1 MKVLGRL
8 LGYLRPYWAR
18 VVLAAVSL
26 VGETAMG
33 LVVPWVIKQV
43 IDVGLAQGD
52 PTAIFLSAL
61 TIVGLGAV
69 RSLFGFG
76 QRYLSEWLS
85 HRVAYDLRNQ
95 LYDRVQR
102 LPFAYHDHTPIGQ
115 LISRATSDV
124 ESVQRFV
131 GFGLVDGI
139 NTLLLAVSIIVILF
153 RTNGELAL
161 IALAP
166 LPLLVVVTI
175 RFGRIIRPMFLGVHR
190 QMGRVSEVIQE
201 NLVGIPVVKAFA
213 REPYEMQKF
222 DAVNR
227 ELLVRRLRL
236 IRTWAANFPLMAVLI
251 SLSTALILWYG
262 GRQVI
267 AGRMTV
273 GEVVAFNS
281 YVVMLAMPVQRLGW
295 IVNLTAMA
303 MTAGQRIFE
312 VLDTEPAIRNRPGAI
327 VLPRLR
333 GEVRFENVSFRYEG
347 PAAPLRPDDGRPPPE
362 PGDWIL
368 REISFEARPGQ
379 VIALLGETGSG
390 KSTLVNLI
398 PRFYEATSGRVL
410 VDGYDVREVTLE
422 SLRRQIGIV
431 LQEPFLFSAT
441 VRENIAY
448 GRPDAPLEAVVE
460 AARAAHAHDFIVEL
474 PDGYDTLVGE
484 RGVTLSG
491 GQRQRVAIARALLMD
506 PRILILDD
514 ATSSVDVE
522 TEHLIQEALARL
534 MEGRTTFVIAHR
546 ISTVRRADLILVLEG
561 GRIVER
567 GTHAELLARGQRYAE
582 ICRLQLA
589 SVAVVG
595 AGGGT

>member
-1 MKVLGRL
+1 VKVLGRL

-26 VGETAMG
+26 VGGTAMG

>member
-1 MKVLGRL
+1 MRVLGRL

-18 VVLAAVSL
+18 VVLAAFSL
-26 VGETAMG
+26 VGGTAMG

-43 IDVGLAQGD
+43 IDVGLARGD
-52 PTAIFLSAL
+52 PMAIFLSAL
-61 TIVGLGAV
+61 TIVGLGVV
-69 RSLFGFG
+69 RALFGFG

-85 HRVAYDLRNQ
+85 HRVAYDLRNR
-95 LYDRVQR
+95 LYDRIQR

-139 NTLLLAVSIIVILF
+139 NTLLLAVSILVILF
-153 RTNGELAL
+153 RTNRELAL

-166 LPLLVVVTI
+166 LPILVVVAI

-190 QMGRVSEVIQE
+190 QLARVSEVVQE

-312 VLDTEPAIRNRPGAI
+312 VLDTEPTIRNRPGAI

-333 GEVRFENVSFRYEG
+333 GEVRFERVSFRYQG
-347 PAAPLRPDDGRPPPE
+347 AGGLFRPDDGRPPPE
-362 PGDWIL
+362 PGAWIL
-368 REISFEARPGQ
+368 REVSFEARPGQ

-448 GRPDAPLEAVVE
+448 GRPDAPLEAIVE

-474 PDGYDTLVGE
+474 PEGYDTLVGE

-567 GTHAELLARGQRYAE
+567 GTHAELLAQGRRYAE
-582 ICRLQLA
+582 ICRLQLT
-589 SVAVVG
+589 SLPGLPVG
-595 AGGGT
+595 P

>member
-1 MKVLGRL
+1 L

-18 VVLAAVSL
+18 VVLAAFSL
-26 VGETAMG
+26 VGGTAMG

-43 IDVGLAQGD
+43 IDVGLARGD
-52 PTAIFLSAL
+52 PVAIFLSAL

-69 RSLFGFG
+69 RALFGFG

-85 HRVAYDLRNQ
+85 HRVAYDLRNR
-95 LYDRVQR
+95 LYDRIQR

-139 NTLLLAVSIIVILF
+139 NTLLLAVSILVILF
-153 RTNGELAL
+153 RTNRELAL

-166 LPLLVVVTI
+166 LPILVVVAI

-190 QMGRVSEVIQE
+190 QLARVSEVVQE

-312 VLDTEPAIRNRPGAI
+312 VLDTEPTIRNRPGAI

-333 GEVRFENVSFRYEG
+333 GEVRFERVSFRYQG
-347 PAAPLRPDDGRPPPE
+347 AGGLFRPDDGRPPPE
-362 PGDWIL
+362 PGAWIL
-368 REISFEARPGQ
+368 REVSFEARPGQ

-448 GRPDAPLEAVVE
+448 GRPDAPLEAIVE

-474 PDGYDTLVGE
+474 PEGYDTLVGE

-567 GTHAELLARGQRYAE
+567 GTHAELLARGRRYAE

-589 SVAVVG
+589 SLPGLPVG
-595 AGGGT
+595 P